1 MEVFFADDSVQTGFR
16 RNQGKLVGFGGVF
29 VDETELRPL
38 SLDMDQIA
46 AQYRI
51 PPGVELKWS
60 PPRRSWLHD
69 NLGEP
74 ERPACYGAVLD
85 AAARHGARALVAV
98 VDTGRTSWSSAF
110 ALKECAKYVWER
122 VEIHLS
128 RPAGRTGLIVAD
140 RPGGGAR
147 EEEALLADF
156 LAMSSVG
163 TGWVLPTNVALNI
176 LTTPSHLVR
185 HLQLADIV
193 TGATVAAVAG
203 SRYAPPV
210 FASVKPRISTSTF
223 SVRPRTPAP
232 VPWVGTRCRS
242 SGSGHR
248 HVKSWTTSS
257 TMALGPVAE

>member
-1 MEVFFADDSVQTGFR
+1 MRQSSDHSASRWIRSPRNIESPQASNSNGR
-16 RNQGKLVGFGGVF
+16 RLGAG
-29 VDETELRPL
+29 R
-38 SLDMDQIA
+38 
-46 AQYRI
+46 
-51 PPGVELKWS
+51 
-60 PPRRSWLHD
+60 LHD

-98 VDTGRTSWSSAF
+98 VDTGRTSWSPAF

-122 VEIHLS
+122 VEMHLS

-185 HLQLADIV
+185 QLQLADIV

-210 FASVKPRISTSTF
+210 FASVKPMFI
-223 SVRPRTPAP
+223 
-232 VPWVGTRCRS
+232 
-242 SGSGHR
+242 
-248 HVKSWTTSS
+248 KN
-257 TMALGPVAE
+257 ALGYAGGTGLKLWPWACLNLDFHVLGEAAYTRASAMGGYSLPLERFWAPPRQDLDYFVDDGLSPT